1 MYYEYT
7 STPVQQYTNTPVHQY
22 TSTPIHQ
29 YNSTTSRNFTTY
41 LSILIARFFFS
52 CETKTILGW
61 NIYNTLLPYGDV
73 GFQVRDQFGDLR
85 TQYPMEQESSGEN
98 LYYRTFVGPLTILPN
113 PSILDPYF
121 EWVKGRGVTRRSE
134 ERRVGK
140 ECRRRWWKRNENKKR
155 NRKR

>member
-7 STPVQQYTNTPVHQY
+7 STPVHQYNSTPVHQY
-22 TSTPIHQ
+22 TSTTVRQ
-29 YNSTTSRNFTTY
+29 YNSTTSRNFTSY
-41 LSILIARFFFS
+41 FSILIARFFFS

-98 LYYRTFVGPLTILPN
+98 LYYRTFVIILTNLLK
-113 PSILDPYF
+113 PSNLEPYI
-121 EWVKGRGVTRRSE
+121 E
-134 ERRVGK
+134 
-140 ECRRRWWKRNENKKR
+140 
-155 NRKR
+155 